1 MTYFTQL
8 KKITLV
14 AILTS
19 ITLSAFNVTIEN
31 EYLSTSSSNPC
42 ASKSSS
48 FDIVK
53 IDQLCQQT
61 SMANKSWLL
70 WLSGESQSTYLH
82 FLDLVELLH
91 YTLD

>member
-1 MTYFTQL
+1 MTYSRQIL
-8 KKITLV
+8 KITFV

-19 ITLSAFNVTIEN
+19 VTLSTFNGAIEKV
-31 EYLSTSSSNPC
+31 YVATSLSNPC
-42 ASKSSS
+42 ILKSSC
-48 FDIVK
+48 FDIVN